1 MSEPSPEREAVGD
14 RFRRIYNYLNSI
26 ATEVSEIRRTYI
38 MIMSGPDLNTVIDI
52 EDDERDLDRDLHRL
66 EKLIKMHQGLF

>member
-1 MSEPSPEREAVGD
+1 
-14 RFRRIYNYLNSI
+14 
-26 ATEVSEIRRTYI
+26 